1 MTFVDVVPAGKL
13 KTHVWL
19 YDSFLVLGGSLLLAL
34 SAQIAIPLPFSPVPI
49 TGQTFA
55 VLVVGML
62 FGRWRGAAAV
72 LAYLIEGCAGLPVFA
87 EGKAGLAVLLGPT
100 GGYLVSFV
108 PAAFLVGYLAEKG
121 WDRKIP
127 TTFLAMILGNVIIFG
142 LGAGWLGKFVGTDK
156 ALSLGVYPFL
166 IGDAVKIGLA
176 TFALP
181 GAWKLLEEKESK

>member
-1 MTFVDVVPAGKL
+1 MTFVDAVPAGRL
-13 KTHVWL
+13 KVHTWL
-19 YDSFLVLGGSLLLAL
+19 YDSSLVLGGSLLLAL

-55 VLVVGML
+55 VLVIGML

-72 LAYLIEGCAGLPVFA
+72 LAYLAEGCAGLPVFA

-108 PAAFLVGYLAEKG
+108 PAAFLAGYLAERG
-121 WDRKIP
+121 WDRKIS
-127 TTFLAMILGNVIIFG
+127 TTFLAMILGNIIIFG
-142 LGAGWLGKFVGTDK
+142 LGAAWLAKFVGANN

-166 IGDAVKIGLA
+166 AGDVVKIGLA
-176 TFALP
+176 TVALP
-181 GAWKLLEEKESK
+181 GAWKLLNERTR

>member
-1 MTFVDVVPAGKL
+1 MTFVDAIPIGKL
-13 KTHVWL
+13 KTQAWV
-19 YDSFLVLGGSLLLAL
+19 YDSFLVLGGSFFIAL

-55 VLVVGML
+55 VLVAGML
-62 FGRWRGAAAV
+62 LGRWRGTAAV
-72 LAYLIEGCAGLPVFA
+72 LAYLAEGFLGLPVFA
-87 EGKAGLAVLLGPT
+87 GGAAGIAKIAGAT

-121 WDRKIP
+121 WGRKIF

-142 LGAGWLGKFVGTDK
+142 FGALWLARFVGPDQ
-156 ALSLGVYPFL
+156 ALSMGILPFL
-166 IGDAVKIGLA
+166 AGDVVKIGLA

-181 GAWKLLEEKESK
+181 GAWKLLSEKK

>member
-1 MTFVDVVPAGKL
+1 MTFVDALPAGKL
-13 KTHVWL
+13 KAHTWL
-19 YDSFLVLGGSLLLAL
+19 YDSFLVLGGSLVLAL
-34 SAQIAIPLPFSPVPI
+34 SAQVAIPLPFSPVPI

-55 VLVVGML
+55 VLVIGML
-62 FGRWRGAAAV
+62 LGRWRGAGV
-72 LAYLIEGCAGLPVFA
+72 VVAYLIEGCTGLPVFA
-87 EGKAGLAVLLGPT
+87 EGKMGLAVLLGPT

-142 LGAGWLGKFVGTDK
+142 LGAAWLSKFVGADR

-166 IGDAVKIGLA
+166 IGDAIKIGLA

-181 GAWKLLEEKESK
+181 GAWKLLNGKK